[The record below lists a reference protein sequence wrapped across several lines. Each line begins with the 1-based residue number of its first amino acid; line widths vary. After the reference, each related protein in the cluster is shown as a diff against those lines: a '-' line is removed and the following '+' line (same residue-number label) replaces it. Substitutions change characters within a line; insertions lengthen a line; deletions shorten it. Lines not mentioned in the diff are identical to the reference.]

1 MRVLLIWSV
10 LFLVIA
16 SFGIA
21 AFGQDQSAISGPI
34 LGFIEDPNGASIQ
47 PIRGV
52 LGASVLGQPLALGSE
67 IRNAVIS
74 PKQDYALAVR
84 TDGGE
89 VVLIPLGS
97 DSVNLNSLSGVHP
110 GATRIAISPSGTAA
124 AVFGQD
130 RTVQSIRRLP
140 DTPEL
145 VFQFDVS
152 DIPGDLQGLA
162 IADDGT
168 LAVLNFM
175 TPGEATLWV
184 VSSNGSR
191 WVLPAQRP
199 SAATFLTNR
208 HDVVIADDAAQQVFL
223 LSNIDQEASRFSV
236 ASFGDG
242 FEAFS
247 GVAASDDGL
256 RVFVISR
263 KSDTVTLIDLERG
276 LSAPLPCQCQAT
288 GFRALKGSSVFRL
301 TDMTDSPIA
310 ILDASSTEP
319 RIIVLPITSA
329 ATVPSPEEIT
339 QDPMARPVPTPGRE
353 RDPHPPVSTSGKIAV
368 PQQDRTK

>member
-1 MRVLLIWSV
+1 MRALLSWSV
-10 LFLVIA
+10 LVIA
-16 SFGIA
+16 CFGTA
-21 AFGQDQSAISGPI
+21 GFGQDQSAISGPI

-52 LGASVLGQPLALGSE
+52 LGASVLGQPLVLGSE

-84 TDGGE
+84 TDSGE
-89 VVLIPLGS
+89 VVLIPLSS
-97 DSVNLNSLSGVHP
+97 DPLRSDSLSGVHP

-140 DTPEL
+140 DTPEI
-145 VFQFDVS
+145 VFQADVS
-152 DIPGDLQGLA
+152 DIPGHLQGLA
-162 IADDGT
+162 VADDGT
-168 LAVLNFM
+168 LALLNFI
-175 TPGEATLWV
+175 TPGDTALWV

-208 HDVVIADDAAQQVFL
+208 HDVLIADDAAQEVFL

-242 FEAFS
+242 FQAFS
-247 GVAASDDGL
+247 GVAGSDDGL
-256 RVFVISR
+256 HVFVTSR
-263 KSDTVTLIDLERG
+263 KSETVTFIDLERG
-276 LSAPLPCQCQAT
+276 LSVPLPCQCQAT
-288 GFRALKGSSVFRL
+288 GFRALKGTSVFRL
-301 TDMTDSPIA
+301 SDLTDSPIA
-310 ILDASSTEP
+310 ILDASSAEP
-319 RIIVLPITSA
+319 RIVILPITSA
-329 ATVPSPEEIT
+329 ATVPPPEEVAQQPT
-339 QDPMARPVPTPGRE
+339 APSVPIPGRE
-353 RDPHPPVSTSGKIAV
+353 RSPHPPVSTSGKIPV
-368 PQQDRTK
+368 PQQDRTQ

>member
-10 LFLVIA
+10 LVIA

-52 LGASVLGQPLALGSE
+52 LGASVLGQPLVLGSE

-89 VVLIPLGS
+89 VVLIPLAS
-97 DSVNLNSLSGVHP
+97 DPVSLNSLSGVHP

-140 DTPEL
+140 STPEL

-242 FEAFS
+242 FQAFS

-256 RVFVISR
+256 RVFVTSR
-263 KSDTVTLIDLERG
+263 KPDSVTLIDLERG
-276 LSAPLPCQCQAT
+276 LSVPLPCQCQAT
-288 GFRALKGSSVFRL
+288 GFRALKGTSVFRL
-301 TDMTDSPIA
+301 SDLTDSPIA
-310 ILDASSTEP
+310 ILDASSAEP
-319 RIIVLPITSA
+319 RIVVLPVA
-329 ATVPSPEEIT
+329 AAAAVPPSE
-339 QDPMARPVPTPGRE
+339 D
-353 RDPHPPVSTSGKIAV
+353 V
-368 PQQDRTK
+368 PQQPVVPRETAPAPQPVSRRPASGPGRVPLSEQVLPR